1 MSAEFDLLLR
11 GGKIVDGSALV
22 QRTVAVRDGT
32 IAALLAPTED
42 AKANSLI
49 DVDGCIVLP
58 GLVDAHV
65 HFREPGLTH
74 KEDFE
79 SGSRAAAVGGVTT
92 VMVMPTDKPFTQTA
106 EQFSEKRALAQAG
119 SHVDFAL
126 QALLGPDFAN
136 VAALAAQGAAS
147 FEIFMG
153 LLEPKIDD
161 DETLAAAL
169 AAVRAAGGVAGV
181 TPLVEARDVA
191 RVVAAHRRAGGRVH
205 LRQISSAAGVE
216 AMHGSASGLT
226 SEVTPHNLWL
236 TEAALAQLG
245 AIAKVF
251 PPLRPQADVGAVR
264 KALKDGRIS
273 MVATDHAPHAPEEK
287 AAGLERAPGG
297 FPGVQTLLP
306 LLLKLVEDGVLD
318 YSDVVRVAC
327 EAPARAFGLY
337 PRKGALR
344 TGADADLAIVD
355 PARPMQIR
363 DEEQESKARHTPFNG
378 WTVPAT
384 PVLTLLRGQVIARDG
399 KIVSR
404 PGGLHLKPRRMS

>member
-1 MSAEFDLLLR
+1 VVR
-11 GGKIVDGSALV
+11 GGRIVDGNGLSA
-22 QRTVAVRDGT
+22 RTVAVRDGS
-32 IAALLAPTED
+32 IAALLSPMEAVK
-42 AKANSLI
+42 AKNVI

-65 HFREPGLTH
+65 HFRDPGLTH
-74 KEDFE
+74 KEDFD
-79 SGSRAAAVGGVTT
+79 SGSRAAAAGGVTT

-106 EQFSEKRALAQAG
+106 DQFAEKRALAEG
-119 SHVDFAL
+119 RSHVDFAL

-136 VAALAAQGAAS
+136 VAALAAQGAVS

-161 DETLAAAL
+161 DDTLAAAL

-191 RVVAAHRRAGGRVH
+191 RAIAAHRRSGGRMH

-216 AMHGSASGLT
+216 AMHGAAPGLT

-236 TEAALAQLG
+236 TEAAFAQLG

-251 PPLRPQADVGAVR
+251 PPLRPQADVDAVR

-327 EAPARAFGLY
+327 EAPARAFGVY
-337 PRKGALR
+337 PRKGTLR
-344 TGADADLAIVD
+344 AGADADLAVVD
-355 PARPMQIR
+355 PARPMHIR
-363 DEEQESKARHTPFNG
+363 DEAQESKARHTPFNG
-378 WTVPAT
+378 WKAPAT
-384 PVLTLLRGQVIARDG
+384 PVLTLLRGQVIAREG
-399 KIVSR
+399 KVVSR
-404 PGGLHLKPRRMS
+404 PVGLHLKPGRMS

>member
-1 MSAEFDLLLR
+1 VVR
-11 GGKIVDGSALV
+11 GGRIVDGNGLSA
-22 QRTVAVRDGT
+22 RTVAVRDGS
-32 IAALLAPTED
+32 IAALLSPMEAVK
-42 AKANSLI
+42 AKNVI

-65 HFREPGLTH
+65 HFRDPGLTH
-74 KEDFE
+74 KEDFD
-79 SGSRAAAVGGVTT
+79 SGSRAAAAGGVTT

-106 EQFSEKRALAQAG
+106 DQFAEKRALAEG
-119 SHVDFAL
+119 RSHVDFAL

-136 VAALAAQGAAS
+136 VAALAAQGAVS

-161 DETLAAAL
+161 DDTLAAAL

-181 TPLVEARDVA
+181 TPLVE
-191 RVVAAHRRAGGRVH
+191 GGRMH

-216 AMHGSASGLT
+216 AMHGAAPGLT

-236 TEAALAQLG
+236 TEAAFAQLG

-251 PPLRPQADVGAVR
+251 PPLRPQADVDAVR

-327 EAPARAFGLY
+327 EAPARAFGVY
-337 PRKGALR
+337 PRKGTLR
-344 TGADADLAIVD
+344 AGADADLAVVD
-355 PARPMQIR
+355 PARPMHIR
-363 DEEQESKARHTPFNG
+363 DEAQESKARHTPFNG
-378 WTVPAT
+378 WKAPAT
-384 PVLTLLRGQVIARDG
+384 PVLTLLRGQVIAREG
-399 KIVSR
+399 KVVSR
-404 PGGLHLKPRRMS
+404 PVGLHLKPGRMS